1 MRTKLLCCLLT
12 ICLLFSCTV
21 LTSCSRAPSEE
32 ELYDRVVELIEE
44 SYALNTVFYGAGLPV
59 YAADSV
65 YADFTHMYY
74 GFYQAQNYEIITE
87 QAAFLSE
94 EEIKQAAE
102 RVYSKGYLQ
111 DVIYPAI
118 FDGYAID
125 NGAGD
130 ATVSPA
136 RYLTDGEYFCRST
149 QDTDY
154 LTGMRIY
161 DYSTLKVIKPSD
173 AEACTV
179 TLNSWLESDP
189 GAILEVTLRLTLG
202 EDGQWYLDSFTG

>member
-12 ICLLFSCTV
+12 LCLLSSCMM
-21 LTSCSRAPSEE
+21 LASCSRAPSEE
-32 ELYDRVVELIEE
+32 EIYDRVVELIEG
-44 SYALNTVFYGAGLPV
+44 SHALNTVFYGAGLPV

-74 GFYQAQNYEIITE
+74 GFQYTKSYEIVTE
-87 QAAFLSE
+87 EAAFLSE

-102 RVYSKGYLQ
+102 RIYSRGYLQ
-111 DVIYPAI
+111 EVIYPAV

-125 NGAGD
+125 DGMGD

-136 RYLTDGEYFCRST
+136 RYLTDGEYFCRSVH
-149 QDTDY
+149 DTDY

-161 DYSTLKVIKPSD
+161 DYSTLKVIRPSN
-173 AEACTV
+173 AEACTIS
-179 TLNSWLESDP
+179 LDSWLESDP
-189 GAILEVTLRLTLG
+189 AAVLEVNLRLALG